1 MERKYSL
8 KYSSI
13 LIHLETELSY
23 SISKTGKRLCKNAE
37 GIIIDREYSS
47 FGLKPVYILER
58 LEESQFPTYHYSLF
72 EKFYSPIR
80 KSWELL
86 RKRIRTIGI

>member
-8 KYSSI
+8 KYPST
-13 LIHLETELSY
+13 LIHSETELSY

-37 GIIIDREYSS
+37 SIIIDREYSS

-58 LEESQFPTYHYSLF
+58 LEESQFPTYL
-72 EKFYSPIR
+72 
-80 KSWELL
+80 
-86 RKRIRTIGI
+86 